1 MPLESRA
8 SPSSELTSA
17 TSSAS
22 TSIQAPLLQG
32 RVLLLLLLLL
42 PNIPAESETGAI
54 INLRSPTSL
63 QRRPLRRPLDI
74 LVTLEVLFYRKRA
87 SEDSMLAHKR
97 RKKRKRETG
106 ASMMSG
112 SV

>member
-32 RVLLLLLLLL
+32 RVLLLLLLL